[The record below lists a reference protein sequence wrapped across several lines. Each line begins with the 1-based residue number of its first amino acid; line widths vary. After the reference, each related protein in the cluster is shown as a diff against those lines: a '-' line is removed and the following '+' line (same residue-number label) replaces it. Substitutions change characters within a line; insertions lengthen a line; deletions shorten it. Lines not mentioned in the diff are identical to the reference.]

1 MSVFGLWIL
10 KIACKRF
17 SPSPVFPMHVSCC
30 SFCLCDIRG
39 GTGGGGGV
47 GRERE
52 TERERDRQT
61 ETDRQRKNTHVYT
74 NTERERETVRERADL
89 ILLVAVWIYVIIFFF
104 LSSSLLSRLP
114 FFADCSH
121 CYLPLKQALI
131 PWVSLVM
138 I

>member
-39 GTGGGGGV
+39 GTGGWGGGGGGV
-47 GRERE
+47 ERERE
-52 TERERDRQT
+52 TDRQR
-61 ETDRQRKNTHVYT
+61 DRQRKNTHVYT
-74 NTERERETVRERADL
+74 NTERERERTDL

-121 CYLPLKQALI
+121 CYLPLKQALT